1 MATYKTERLSLR
13 NPLLLL
19 QQSLYEIH
27 SMITENDDT
36 ETLSSDDLEILI
48 KEDPVFHEKINHVT
62 VDENGKCEFN
72 MDDDTL

>member
-1 MATYKTERLSLR
+1 
-13 NPLLLL
+13 
-19 QQSLYEIH
+19 
-27 SMITENDDT
+27 MITENDDT